1 MMSWGFYTVGKT
13 NNKRVEQ
20 RLENRRVR
28 YAISPLL
35 QAEADFVYRLREK
48 ENLRREQEIM
58 KDVPGWK
65 VGESWL
71 FSKRF
76 MPRGVDPM
84 SKTRS

>member
-1 MMSWGFYTVGKT
+1 MSWGFYTVGKT

-35 QAEADFVYRLREK
+35 QAEADYVYMLREQ

-58 KDVPGWK
+58 KNVPGWT
-65 VGESWL
+65 VGERWL
-71 FSKRF
+71 FSNRF
-76 MPRGVDPM
+76 MPRGVDTT